1 MHSLCPKR
9 TFEVQL
15 ADRADCG
22 KCHAFLE
29 SMGNGLEDLQSSQAE
44 GVVRFS
50 SQKDEQSLGEILRE
64 MIGAGLSVTQFREV
78 PSDLEDA
85 FLSVAK
91 PTGAIA

>member
-1 MHSLCPKR
+1 
-9 TFEVQL
+9 
-15 ADRADCG
+15 
-22 KCHAFLE
+22 
-29 SMGNGLEDLQSSQAE
+29 
-44 GVVRFS
+44 
-50 SQKDEQSLGEILRE
+50 